1 MFVVSHFKQVQV
13 QSVLTRLA
21 QHAARWAEQGR
32 VTEGG
37 GREGGGGELGFQL
50 PAFTPSLMLK
60 IAPITGAFWGGLFSG
75 QSRAVWSDVITQ
87 INPVTQTHT
96 LAMSQSLNSPRSTQ
110 TQLPFT
116 WPQQEV
122 AGLCQGEKE
131 PL

>member
-1 MFVVSHFKQVQV
+1 M
-13 QSVLTRLA
+13 LARLA

-87 INPVTQTHT
+87 INPVTHTNTHT
-96 LAMSQSLNSPRSTQ
+96 HWQCHRAQTAQDPSRLSSPSPAQSRGWLASARVKKSP
-110 TQLPFT
+110 F
-116 WPQQEV
+116 
-122 AGLCQGEKE
+122 
-131 PL
+131 